1 LHEEAS
7 WLSYNIHTYIGNVA
21 IYTVHV
27 QYSLQHYGARPIRRW
42 LQKNVMTKLSEMLF
56 KGEIDADTAVIIDAC
71 DKKCLNYEVV
81 KNVPTSKAQ
90 CRRLVVEIPSD
101 SDSDDDGVELTDP
114 IAKK

>member
-1 LHEEAS
+1 
-7 WLSYNIHTYIGNVA
+7 
-21 IYTVHV
+21 
-27 QYSLQHYGARPIRRW
+27 
-42 LQKNVMTKLSEMLF
+42 MTKLSEMLF

-90 CRRLVVEIPSD
+90 RRRLVVEIPSD

-114 IAKK
+114 IAKKMKGIAITSSGE